1 MKKIMIAL
9 LSVYILS
16 IFSASAFAADQSFA
30 FNLPNTGT
38 TYRVYTGA
46 SNVKVYSG
54 DSATVKVT
62 SNNTPGWGMAF
73 CMKHWNGYDQTGN
86 PDYQIDTVTSPA
98 YWVSGT
104 GTVNPDYLSGHNV
117 TGRAYYVAA
126 RIDSDLTGTY
136 SSAGMFNSDET

>member
-1 MKKIMIAL
+1 MKKIIIAL
-9 LSVYILS
+9 LSVCILS
-16 IFSASAFAADQSFA
+16 TFSASAFAADQSFA

-38 TYRVYTGA
+38 IYNVYTGA
-46 SNVKVYSG
+46 SNVKSYSG
-54 DSATVKVT
+54 NPATVKVT

-73 CMKHWNGYDQTGN
+73 CMKHWTGYTQTGN
-86 PDYQIDTVTSPA
+86 AYYQTDTVTSPA

-104 GTVNPDYLSGHNV
+104 GTVHPAYLSGHNV

-136 SSAGMFNSDET
+136 SSAGMFNSDYT